1 MEKRDDGDDPVE
13 TVDCTNN
20 RGSGKPPLEKKN
32 IYILLPMAQ
41 LVRAASQIIVA

>member
-1 MEKRDDGDDPVE
+1 MMETIRWRPLTVLTIEDPVS
-13 TVDCTNN
+13 
-20 RGSGKPPLEKKN
+20 RLWRKKN